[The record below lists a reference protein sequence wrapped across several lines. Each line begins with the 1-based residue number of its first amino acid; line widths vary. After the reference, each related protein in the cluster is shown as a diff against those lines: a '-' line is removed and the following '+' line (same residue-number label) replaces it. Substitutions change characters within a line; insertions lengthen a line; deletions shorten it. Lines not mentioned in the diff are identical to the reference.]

1 MSDFI
6 VILCTVSS
14 KDEANKIAGSL
25 VQKGL
30 AACANIIDGI
40 SSIYEWK
47 GEICKDE
54 ENLMIIKSRR
64 SLLEEIK
71 KEILSLH
78 SYELPEIVSLPITD
92 GLEPYLDW
100 IKENT
105 GLQM

>member
-1 MSDFI
+1 MSEFI

-14 KDEANKIAGSL
+14 KDEGNKIAGSL
-25 VQKGL
+25 VQKRL

-54 ENLMIIKSRR
+54 ENLMIIKSRK
-64 SLLEEIK
+64 SLFEEIK

-105 GLQM
+105 GQQM